1 MASVADDAAVRTP
14 SMEDFCVAKA
24 FRSLADDGVA
34 VLHVSASF
42 LFHQQKARQALRGA
56 LVEGGYLRTVIE
68 LPGGIIP
75 GAGVK
80 SALLVIG
87 KQPASE
93 GVLIVDLDS
102 RELANKGYVVK
113 GRGRCE
119 ITSEGIDWLA
129 KAVDGRDEI
138 LASGSNLC
146 YSAYGDVFDYGAI
159 LDEARSAKDI
169 MGDIRKA
176 QASIDL
182 LSEQIIDILNSIE
195 KEG

>member
-1 MASVADDAAVRTP
+1 M
-14 SMEDFCVAKA
+14 
-24 FRSLADDGVA
+24 
-34 VLHVSASF
+34 
-42 LFHQQKARQALRGA
+42 
-56 LVEGGYLRTVIE
+56 
-68 LPGGIIP
+68 
-75 GAGVK
+75 K

-102 RELANKGYVVK
+102 RELANKGYAVK

-119 ITSEGIDWLA
+119 ITSEGIDWLV
-129 KAVDGRDEI
+129 KTVDGRDEIPLVSTIADRERI

-176 QASIDL
+176 RASIDL
-182 LSEQIIDILNSIE
+182 LSEQITEILNSIE